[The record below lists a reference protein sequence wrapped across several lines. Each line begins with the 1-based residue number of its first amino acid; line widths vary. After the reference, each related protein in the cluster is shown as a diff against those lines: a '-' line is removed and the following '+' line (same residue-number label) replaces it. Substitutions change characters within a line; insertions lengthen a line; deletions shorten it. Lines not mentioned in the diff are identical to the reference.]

1 MPNFDLMLAFISAT
15 VVFAYMPGP
24 ALLYTAAQTISR
36 GRKAGLMAALGIHL
50 GGYVHVFAAALGLSI
65 VFKAVPTLY
74 IVLKFIGAAYLIFL
88 GLKLIFQSKNK
99 AIKAEKITE
108 KTGKQAFIESI
119 TVEVLNPKT
128 AIFFIAFLPQ
138 FTSPDALF
146 PIWLQFFILGTI
158 VNIVFASADL
168 LSVFMAGAIVKK
180 LQKSSNFQIIAE
192 YIGGTLLIGLGLK
205 LALHKN

>member
-36 GRKAGLMAALGIHL
+36 GRKAGLMATLGIHL

-65 VFKAVPTLY
+65 VFKAVPVLY

-99 AIKAEKITE
+99 AI
-108 KTGKQAFIESI
+108 
-119 TVEVLNPKT
+119 
-128 AIFFIAFLPQ
+128 
-138 FTSPDALF
+138 
-146 PIWLQFFILGTI
+146 
-158 VNIVFASADL
+158 
-168 LSVFMAGAIVKK
+168 
-180 LQKSSNFQIIAE
+180 
-192 YIGGTLLIGLGLK
+192 
-205 LALHKN
+205 